1 MLRCLLGKPDGQEF
15 KLVLS
20 FWKNMVIMYAIF
32 NILSVLERSHMVAFI
47 LVIPGGL
54 FSFTASLSFII
65 HLIFLLFCILTIYFF
80 IFQVSLPHLPYCF
93 LVKGGK
99 LVSSH
104 LEHGANSQGSFLLPY
119 YNTGTTSVP
128 VSLSLAEWFT
138 SRGNIFPKLH
148 HCVRAD
154 FKCWGI

>member
-1 MLRCLLGKPDGQEF
+1 MLRCLLGKPDGQEL

-32 NILSVLERSHMVAFI
+32 NILSVLERSHMVAFN
-47 LVIPGGL
+47 LVIPGSI
-54 FSFTASLSFII
+54 FSFTAFLSFII
-65 HLIFLLFCILTIYFF
+65 HLIFLLFGILTIYFC
-80 IFQVSLPHLPYCF
+80 ICEVSLPHLPYCF

-104 LEHGANSQGSFLLPY
+104 LEHGVNSRGSFLLPC

-138 SRGNIFPKLH
+138 SRGNIFPKLYH
-148 HCVRAD
+148 VCKSW
-154 FKCWGI
+154 F